1 MSIFERYLSLWVALC
16 IVAGVLLGQAFP
28 AAFQA
33 IGQLEVA
40 QVNLPVGLLI
50 WVMIIPMLVKVD
62 FSALHEVKQHRK
74 GIAVTLVVNW
84 LVKPFQWLCSAGCL
98 FANCLPRT
106 CLRHKLIAISLA

>member
-50 WVMIIPMLVKVD
+50 WVMIT
-62 FSALHEVKQHRK
+62 EVTQSPLTPEVPERQR
-74 GIAVTLVVNW
+74 GW
-84 LVKPFQWLCSAGCL
+84 
-98 FANCLPRT
+98 R
-106 CLRHKLIAISLA
+106 